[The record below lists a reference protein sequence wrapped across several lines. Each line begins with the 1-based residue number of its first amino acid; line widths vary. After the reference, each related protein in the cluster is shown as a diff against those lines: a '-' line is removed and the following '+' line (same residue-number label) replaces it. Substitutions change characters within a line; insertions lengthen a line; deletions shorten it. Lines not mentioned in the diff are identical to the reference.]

1 MSNVLSK
8 LLLLEDFVVFPN
20 QQKKKIFN
28 SGSSKNNNEPSNS
41 ILNSKPI
48 INISPI
54 LSEL

>member
-8 LLLLEDFVVFPN
+8 LFLHEDFAVFTN
-20 QQKKKIFN
+20 QHKKNIFN
-28 SGSSKNNNEPSNS
+28 SGLSKDIYEPSDV

>member
-28 SGSSKNNNEPSNS
+28 CGSSENNNEPSDV
-41 ILNSKPI
+41 ILNSNLI
-48 INISPI
+48 INISPT

>member
-28 SGSSKNNNEPSNS
+28 SDSSKNNNEPSDV
-41 ILNSKPI
+41 IPNSKPI
-48 INISPI
+48 INISPT
-54 LSEL
+54 LPEP